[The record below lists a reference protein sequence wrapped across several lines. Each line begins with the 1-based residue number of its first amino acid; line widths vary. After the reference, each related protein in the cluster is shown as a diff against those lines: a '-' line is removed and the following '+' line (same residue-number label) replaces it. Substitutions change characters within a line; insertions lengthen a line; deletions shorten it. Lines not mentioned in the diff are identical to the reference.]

1 LPGFANAARYASGD
15 AMSGPLHGVRVVD
28 LTSVLMGPYA
38 TQILGDY
45 GAEVVKIEA
54 PAGDVMRDVGPMR
67 NPRMGPIFLNTNRN
81 KRSIVLDLKQV
92 TAREAVL
99 RLARDAD
106 VFVYNVRPQAMARL
120 GLGYADVSAVNPE
133 IIYAGLVGFGSGGP
147 YAGRPA
153 YDDLIQGM
161 VGVPTLVAQMAGEPR
176 YAPLTIADRTVGL
189 YAAGAIMAA
198 LFHRQRTGEGQAL
211 EVPMFETMVQYAL
224 ADHIGGETFQPAI
237 GPPGYPRLLA
247 PERKP
252 YPTQDGYLCAL
263 IYTDKQ
269 WQAFFDLAGREDLKK
284 DARFADLGSRTRH
297 IGELYGLLG
306 KVIAERTTAEWVKL
320 LREADIPC
328 APLNALSDV
337 FEDEHLN
344 AVGFFRREEHPSEG
358 SIMSMD
364 VAAKFDA
371 TPAEI
376 RSHAPKLGEHTVE
389 ILREAGY
396 DEAAIASLLKSGAA
410 VSAP

>member
-1 LPGFANAARYASGD
+1 
-15 AMSGPLHGVRVVD
+15 
-28 LTSVLMGPYA
+28 
-38 TQILGDY
+38 
-45 GAEVVKIEA
+45 
-54 PAGDVMRDVGPMR
+54 MR

-81 KRSIVLDLKQV
+81 KRSIVLDLKQAA
-92 TAREAVL
+92 ARDAVL
-99 RLARDAD
+99 RLAKDAD

-120 GLGYADVSAVNPE
+120 GLGYADVSAVNPGV
-133 IIYAGLVGFGSGGP
+133 IYAGLVGFGSGGP

-161 VGVPTLVAQMAGEPR
+161 AGVPSLVAQMAGEPR

-198 LFHRQRTGEGQAL
+198 LFHRGRTGEGQAL

-224 ADHIGGETFQPAI
+224 ADHIGGETFRPPI

-252 YPTQDGYLCAL
+252 YPTRDGYLCAL

-269 WQAFFDLAGREDLKK
+269 WQAFFDLAGRDDLKK

-306 KVIAERTTAEWVKL
+306 EVIAERTTAEWVKL
-320 LREADIPC
+320 LRDADIPC
-328 APLNALSDV
+328 APLNALTDV
-337 FEDEHLN
+337 FADEHLN
-344 AVGFFRREEHPSEG
+344 AIGFFRHEEHPSEG

-376 RSHAPKLGEHTVE
+376 RTHAPRLGEHTVE
-389 ILREAGY
+389 VLREAGY
-396 DEAAIASLLKSGAA
+396 DDEAIATLLKSGAA
-410 VSAP
+410 IAA

>member
-1 LPGFANAARYASGD
+1 
-15 AMSGPLHGVRVVD
+15 MSGPLAGIRVVD

-45 GAEVVKIEA
+45 GADIIKIEA

-81 KRSIVLDLKQV
+81 KRSIVLDLKQPA
-92 TAREAVL
+92 AREAVL
-99 RLARDAD
+99 RLARNAD
-106 VFVYNVRPQAMARL
+106 VFVYNVRPQAMSRL
-120 GLGYADVSAVNPE
+120 GLGHADVAAANPG
-133 IIYAGLVGFGSGGP
+133 IIYAGLVGFGSTGP

-161 VGVPTLVAQMAGEPR
+161 AGVPSLVAQMAGEPR

-189 YAAGAIMAA
+189 AAAGAIMAA
-198 LFHRQRTGEGQAL
+198 LFHRERTGQGQAM

-224 ADHIGGETFQPAI
+224 ADHIGGETFEPPI

-252 YPTQDGYLCAL
+252 YPTLDGYLCAL
-263 IYTDKQ
+263 IYTDRQ
-269 WQAFFDLAGREDLKK
+269 WGAFFDLSGRDDLKR
-284 DARFADLGSRTRH
+284 DPRFADLGSRTRH

-306 KVIAERTTAEWVKL
+306 EVIAKRSTAEWVGL

-328 APLNALSDV
+328 APLNSLADV
-337 FEDEHLN
+337 LADEHLN
-344 AVGFFRREEHPSEG
+344 AIGFFRHEEHPSEG
-358 SIMSMD
+358 RILSMD
-364 VAAKFDA
+364 VAAKFGA

-376 RSHAPKLGEHTVE
+376 RCHAPKLGEHTLEV
-389 ILREAGY
+389 LKEAGY
-396 DEAAIASLLKSGAA
+396 DAAAIDGMLASGAA
-410 VSAP
+410 VADR